1 MVHSSQRV
9 FLLTGELIKFAT
21 VFTFLIVLI
30 SGGNTFAESRFK
42 SIAIPILKS
51 AVLQSF
57 PPVQVSPDCP
67 EGGSQLRDSIEQTVE
82 PVTNTKSA
90 VTGIIEKTRPVVNQ
104 YVNET
109 GKCGSCKQINQ
120 VSMYTTSEPAKV
132 SLNSACDNKS
142 AENIRMTMPDKDI
155 HSFVEAVVSG
165 KTAEGRRIYAACPDP
180 CSLYT
185 ASSTLPA
192 ANNNV
197 HLNLTVHCGQPRKGS
212 LLFSNYK
219 FTTGIIHKWTCQN
232 Q

>member
-1 MVHSSQRV
+1 M
-9 FLLTGELIKFAT
+9 
-21 VFTFLIVLI
+21 VLI
-30 SGGNTFAESRFK
+30 SGGNTFAESSFIRVG
-42 SIAIPILKS
+42 IPTLKA
-51 AVLQSF
+51 AVLHSF
-57 PPVQVSPDCP
+57 PQVQASADCP
-67 EGGSQLRDSIEQTVE
+67 EGGSQSRDNIAQTEE

-90 VTGIIEKTRPVVNQ
+90 VTGIIEKTRPVVKE

-120 VSMYTTSEPAKV
+120 VSMYTTSEPAKF
-132 SLNSACDNKS
+132 SLDSACDNKS

-155 HSFVEAVVSG
+155 NSFVEAVMSG
-165 KTAEGRRIYAACPDP
+165 KTAEGRRIYAGCPDP

-185 ASSTLPA
+185 ASSTVPA
-192 ANNNV
+192 ANNKV
-197 HLNLTVHCGQPRKGS
+197 LLNLTVHCGQPRKGT